1 MGVNGIVAFIGESRG
16 EGDGLDTLKGALHSS
31 LDRSSIKLCCC
42 LWVKNQDL
50 FVTLVNVYV
59 YMAIS
64 CLTSSVVVGR
74 VAMFEIISLQQLL
87 Y

>member
-50 FVTLVNVYV
+50 FVTLVNVTLHGKTDTN
-59 YMAIS
+59 AFP
-64 CLTSSVVVGR
+64 LNGHEKR
-74 VAMFEIISLQQLL
+74 L
-87 Y
+87 